1 LLPWHQNCTRV
12 PASFLARREEYTVQK
27 DPVCGM
33 DVETDDSETSTYQDK
48 VYHFC
53 SEECKDTFDE
63 EPLEYVNK
71 EEEPAA

>member
-1 LLPWHQNCTRV
+1 
-12 PASFLARREEYTVQK
+12 VQK

-33 DVETDDSETSTYQDK
+33 EVDTDESETSTYEDK

-53 SEECKDTFDE
+53 SRECKDRFDA
-63 EPLEYVNK
+63 EPLEYASDE